1 MMSREFLTRIGV
13 IAIALGLTAA
23 PLAFADSHEKEE
35 MNGEHGQSEQTT
47 THGTATD
54 SDETGS
60 DTITGSNDA
69 ATDSSGM
76 TTDSSDTATDSDQTE
91 AGGAGIEAQEG
102 TQAGE
107 EPDPEEETDTQTQ

>member
-13 IAIALGLTAA
+13 MAIALGLTAA

-47 THGTATD
+47 THGTTTD
-54 SDETGS
+54 SDETATTGS
-60 DTITGSNDA
+60 DTT
-69 ATDSSGM
+69 TDSSDT
-76 TTDSSDTATDSDQTE
+76 TTDSSDTATDS

>member
-13 IAIALGLTAA
+13 MAIALGLTAA

-35 MNGEHGQSEQTT
+35 MNGEHGQSEQST
-47 THGTATD
+47 THGTTTD
-54 SDETGS
+54 SDETATTGS
-60 DTITGSNDA
+60 DT
-69 ATDSSGM
+69 
-76 TTDSSDTATDSDQTE
+76 TTDSSDTATDS

>member
-1 MMSREFLTRIGV
+1 M
-13 IAIALGLTAA
+13 AIALGLTAA

-35 MNGEHGQSEQTT
+35 MNGEHGQSEQST
-47 THGTATD
+47 THGTTTD
-54 SDETGS
+54 SDETATPGS
-60 DTITGSNDA
+60 DTT
-69 ATDSSGM
+69 TDSSDTTTDSSDT
-76 TTDSSDTATDSDQTE
+76 TTDSSDTATDS

>member
-1 MMSREFLTRIGV
+1 
-13 IAIALGLTAA
+13 
-23 PLAFADSHEKEE
+23 

-54 SDETGS
+54 SDETATPGS
-60 DTITGSNDA
+60 DT
-69 ATDSSGM
+69 
-76 TTDSSDTATDSDQTE
+76 TTDSSDTATDS

-107 EPDPEEETDTQTQ
+107 EPNPEEETDTQTQ